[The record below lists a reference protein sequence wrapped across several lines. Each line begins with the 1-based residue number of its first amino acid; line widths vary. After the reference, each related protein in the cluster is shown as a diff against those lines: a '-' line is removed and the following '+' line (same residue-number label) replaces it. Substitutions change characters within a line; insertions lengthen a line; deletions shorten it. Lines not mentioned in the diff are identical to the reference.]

1 MLLPIYT
8 LAAIANIIAKS
19 HNYNIDHE
27 LNPYLRVKK
36 SISDVKV
43 NEIERLYPVESDHSD
58 VKQNRHS
65 SINKENLNPTVNHQ
79 DELNV
84 KGREK
89 RSYYIPILRPI
100 EDLRSST
107 SIPTTTKGV
116 SSTIDVFD
124 EPTTTTTDSSY
135 SDYKDD
141 YENGGNFIYKN
152 QQVDTYNNE
161 TDNFNNGL
169 NSTSINNTQ
178 AYYPLSHTFIPG
190 YNKPK
195 DVFNFEKGP
204 VYTNST
210 EAKINAEQENEEV
223 LIKENGNNEENNER
237 IKRSYYI
244 ARHSSK
250 PGNAQAYYPLSHTYI
265 PGYNTQEDVF
275 DFDQGQVLPN
285 SKNKTS
291 DTPNKSKEKE
301 DSLKKDDRTQ
311 GTTTKRP
318 TTKHSLDRMTRS
330 PQRKANQDYEDY
342 TQLHPKN
349 KGPPHRGYQ
358 NPTNL
363 DYDNGG
369 EFIVYRPKH
378 VHRVKPKQVTRPK
391 PTTTPHTGKKP
402 NPQTKTQPEDSDSK
416 ESEEKPDTY
425 YKRGSGRRH
434 ANTRLKRSYYMPT
447 YEYDQ
452 YGRKQT
458 RYRPLSHTYIP
469 GYNEQ
474 EDVWRYEGGKVYP
487 YPSNGEGDLDN
498 TDIQRGQ
505 GNKKHKNT
513 NKDETRNKKHNSSKD
528 KTDKSLLDK
537 IIINPI
543 KKLFG
548 YRKKR
553 STNIDIPNNTIIVQK
568 RNGVTDFLNNMVEK
582 IQNYTRGDKVIITD
596 ENSIHNGKTNENYLS
611 SLPDPYG
618 YGYDDKAYRNNP
630 YNENRNNYNTQDN
643 RYNNGMYQT
652 YHQNYPTNRG
662 LNGYQYPSYNNQ
674 RGYQKYY

>member
-391 PTTTPHTGKKP
+391 PTTTPHT
-402 NPQTKTQPEDSDSK
+402 
-416 ESEEKPDTY
+416 
-425 YKRGSGRRH
+425 
-434 ANTRLKRSYYMPT
+434 
-447 YEYDQ
+447 
-452 YGRKQT
+452 
-458 RYRPLSHTYIP
+458 
-469 GYNEQ
+469 
-474 EDVWRYEGGKVYP
+474 
-487 YPSNGEGDLDN
+487 
-498 TDIQRGQ
+498 
-505 GNKKHKNT
+505 
-513 NKDETRNKKHNSSKD
+513 
-528 KTDKSLLDK
+528 
-537 IIINPI
+537 
-543 KKLFG
+543 
-548 YRKKR
+548 
-553 STNIDIPNNTIIVQK
+553 
-568 RNGVTDFLNNMVEK
+568 
-582 IQNYTRGDKVIITD
+582 
-596 ENSIHNGKTNENYLS
+596 
-611 SLPDPYG
+611 DPYG

-674 RGYQKYY
+674 RGYQSNYNDINNSYYQTTNVNVNSLSQNITDNKERTEQNVTDGIEENEETEDDRILKGTCFMCRSVGCPYNYTKIGPSCVRIR